1 MGLAN
6 FPPLFRG
13 RETLWDRDCAAWNLH
28 VSLERRE
35 RAYLS
40 FPLQLCRSV
49 ALSPPLPVFY
59 SDVWG
64 GISFFPLSAVQSAM
78 SRSRSIARSTVVP
91 LQSPSPLRPDF
102 RAGLTKQPLNFFHP
116 MADVVVVV
124 VSNRQ
129 TYLLPSLL
137 LPPSHSLAVF
147 LFDRKKFAPVTA
159 PFLVRSPA
167 KKKGWNGE
175 GERIHNGYEVIGF
188 LF

>member
-1 MGLAN
+1 MEFTCLSG
-6 FPPLFRG
+6 
-13 RETLWDRDCAAWNLH
+13 E
-28 VSLERRE
+28 E
-35 RAYLS
+35 RASLS

-49 ALSPPLPVFY
+49 AVSPLPVFY

-78 SRSRSIARSTVVP
+78 SRSRSIARSTVP
-91 LQSPSPLRPDF
+91 LQSPSPLRCDF

-116 MADVVVVV
+116 MADVVV

-147 LFDRKKFAPVTA
+147 LFDRKKFAPVTV

-167 KKKGWNGE
+167 KKKGRDGE